1 MAGPGAGTPR
11 ATGAALRGQEAPRP
25 RPRTGYFRATYR
37 SALDDSEQ
45 PFALW
50 VPRSYSPR
58 RAYPLVVA
66 LHGTDA
72 DERMIPEECF
82 RMHERGFREEVIF
95 LSPFGRGDLFWQG
108 PGEADLWE
116 TIQWVKQRYRI
127 DARRQYLTGLSMGGF
142 GTWRLACAYPD
153 QWAAIAPVCGGGD
166 PEALRALRRI
176 PVWCVHGR
184 KDPVVSVTQSR
195 RLIAELQRWNGRYR
209 YDELPGWRHNAWEW
223 LYDPNRRPDGLVD
236 WFLQFRKAR
245 PAPAIQ
251 SPRRRGG
258 FADLF
263 GERVIVSHPAS
274 SSIPREVE
282 LLQAEAESFAAFR
295 FGDLVM
301 RRGRL
306 LTKTDA
312 ELTPADLKSA
322 NHLMIGRTDNH
333 RWLKAAERRLLA
345 RHHQGVLHLRGQT
358 FIGKTLVA
366 ATCQP
371 SPWNPTR
378 LLGVVTYQQCRQVR
392 GIAEAL
398 CGLGAAPLA
407 VNLYDAQ
414 QKRFILREPGEP

>member
-11 ATGAALRGQEAPRP
+11 ATGTALRGQDAPRP

-414 QKRFILREPGEP
+414 QKRFILREPREP

>member
-11 ATGAALRGQEAPRP
+11 ATGAALGGQEAPRP

-195 RLIAELQRWNGRYR
+195 RLIAELRRWNGRYR

-245 PAPAIQ
+245 PAPVIQ

-371 SPWNPTR
+371 SPWNPAR